1 MLKGNNRNNR
11 KRCEICS
18 KLTPERHH
26 WRRSGVFIVNFEHI
40 FYLFLVFVLLTLIKQ
55 MLLRNEKWDYRF
67 VLKDFGSCK
76 FDLTHLRQ
84 MLPFYA
90 YWKQETKCFLVFS
103 GGIKSGPGQWP
114 ENTWY
119 WCQVNLVISSPFFLL
134 SIFLNEN
141 NFKR

>member
-1 MLKGNNRNNR
+1 MLKGNNRNNG

-26 WRRSGVFIVNFEHI
+26 WQLWTY
-40 FYLFLVFVLLTLIKQ
+40 FYLYLVFVLLTLIKQ

-67 VLKDFGSCK
+67 VLKDFSSCK

-84 MLPFYA
+84 MFPFHT
-90 YWKQETKCFLVFS
+90 YWKQKTKGFLMFS